1 MSRRLSLTTLLAFD
15 SGPRPAEH
23 ALALLFLR
31 LLGENL
37 PGSDD
42 ALTAWG
48 YLETISDRQLG
59 KVLDDTCRGCEQVWP
74 SLAGFFDGVEFASCS
89 AGVLRR
95 SIERV
100 QRVAASFPSAT
111 CLADAYQT
119 TRSLSSAQWQ
129 GAFFTPYAVAQLLA
143 QLVEPAPGDW
153 LVDPACG
160 GGVLLIAALDAVR
173 ERHGVEASLSLTLI
187 GVELDPRTAEI
198 ARASLVLAGAHPDQ
212 FWVGVGNSLTRE
224 LVGFERSVGE
234 LRPLG
239 FTASLANPPFGQ
251 AVLRG
256 ARTEFEDPLV
266 IPDRVLY
273 REVPVARR
281 SNPFHPRQPA

>member
-37 PGSDD
+37 PDSND
-42 ALTAWG
+42 APTAWDH
-48 YLETISDRQLG
+48 LETISDRQLG
-59 KVLDDTCRGCEQVWP
+59 TVLDDTCRGCEPVWP
-74 SLAGFFDGVEFASCS
+74 ALAGFFDGVEFVSCS

-95 SIERV
+95 SIALVE
-100 QRVAASFPSAT
+100 RVAASFPSAT

-119 TRSLSSAQWQ
+119 TRSLSSAQCQ
-129 GAFFTPYAVAQLLA
+129 GAFFTPYAVAHLLA
-143 QLVEPAPGDW
+143 QIVEPNPGDW

-160 GGVLLIAALDAVR
+160 GGVMLIAALDAAR
-173 ERHGVEASLSLTLI
+173 ERHGVEASTGLTLI

-212 FWVGVGNSLTRE
+212 FWIGVGNSLTRE
-224 LVGFERSVGE
+224 IVGFDRSVGK
-234 LRPLG
+234 LRPLK
-239 FTASLANPPFGQ
+239 FTASLANPPFGR
-251 AVLRG
+251 AAARG
-256 ARTEFEDPLV
+256 VFAESEKSLV
-266 IPDRVLY
+266 VPDRVLY